1 MLPKTIFP
9 YDDRH
14 GHRNLIISSN
24 WRRKRKKK
32 WCTEIPNWIV
42 RQWVIKLIP
51 HLLLCWCSGQ
61 TVSCQQ
67 IIILLSLNSISFD
80 SSVELFGHSSKLFY
94 RYADMSS
101 NKNNLLVLSAWW
113 RIWLI
118 ATLLF
123 GWCFVFECLFFPSH
137 FFSSL
142 VNFYQYGYFFR

>member
-14 GHRNLIISSN
+14 GHRNSIISSN
-24 WRRKRKKK
+24 KKTKEEKK
-32 WCTEIPNWIV
+32 WSTEIPNWIV

-67 IIILLSLNSISFD
+67 IIILLSLNSIPFD
-80 SSVELFGHSSKLFY
+80 FSVELFGYSSKLFY

-123 GWCFVFECLFFPSH
+123 GWCFVFECLFFPSR
-137 FFSSL
+137 FFFVS
-142 VNFYQYGYFFR
+142 R